1 MITELQ
7 AHLQSYIDKVPT
19 LQSTSIPNEELN
31 IENVNESSNIAMS
44 NRQKQWFEVN
54 VNVVKG
60 LRGNRDDKEALLIQ
74 IKQNSKRLDGVQ
86 KEKNCSSIYLLS
98 VDAQEATFYSK
109 NVAQLPLCLTLGDS
123 ELNKHIFQGLK
134 HRFDC
139 TIYPLEIPEEE
150 LMWMSA
156 LWSSIP
162 AELSNEETNAGDA
175 NEIPKDR

>member
-1 MITELQ
+1 MIPELQ

-19 LQSTSIPNEELN
+19 LQSASNPYEELN
-31 IENVNESSNIAMS
+31 TENVNESSNIAMN

-123 ELNKHIFQGLK
+123 ELNKHLFQGLK

-162 AELSNEETNAGDA
+162 AELSNDETNAGDA
-175 NEIPKDR
+175 NDIPKDR